1 MIFSKIFKKFIIFL
15 LTAVIQISV
24 SGANYRL
31 NDHTDIVFSP
41 TAELFASTVME
52 YFREADLQLTKFF
65 PKKQKREKS
74 KVRKFII
81 NISDGGQNTMKAVQN
96 DKNITIDIS
105 GLSPS
110 FQADY
115 TFLHHLFS
123 AAALQVMPYEA
134 ENVRTEWRLPH
145 WISLAL
151 HAKLRSSFSGVKIV
165 RSSRTIPG
173 MRFFLAQKFFP
184 DLLLI
189 ERSSA
194 ENMSNIEFFFLQ
206 DYCRFIV
213 DICSMYSPRNTNVA
227 GTYLRELYLENVSSD
242 QAVFQRLIIRFLQ
255 ERAVQHLRRIFDD
268 PSKYSDERQLE
279 IFLKFHA
286 DHMAFSYADPAP
298 ASYLKKRFRDLLN
311 IRFVMLGPDMKPTGQ
326 IIQST
331 IDQLPVLIRK
341 YPYVKNV
348 MQLKKGELLHFR
360 SIASSFFS
368 DEINHLIEMISNVE
382 DSWLFGTTQ
391 KEIQSAIKKVED
403 KIKEFAA
410 VEKYLEEAELEK
422 LSPFQIFPYE
432 FSIEKEHRNVTVPS
446 SWLQKLEESEKSY
459 LK

>member
-31 NDHTDIVFSP
+31 NEHTEMRFTP

-52 YFREADLQLTKFF
+52 YFREADLQLRKFF
-65 PKKQKREKS
+65 PEKRKTDKS
-74 KVRKFII
+74 KLRRFII
-81 NISDGGQNTMKAVQN
+81 NISDSGGRTMNVVQKG
-96 DKNITIDIS
+96 KNVTIDIN
-105 GLSPS
+105 GITPS
-110 FQADY
+110 FQIDY
-115 TFLHHLFS
+115 IFLHHLFT
-123 AAALQVMPYEA
+123 AAALQVMPYEE
-134 ENVRTEWRLPH
+134 ENVRTRWRLPH
-145 WISLAL
+145 WINLAL
-151 HAKLRSSFSGVKIV
+151 HAKLKSSFSGVKIV

-173 MRFFLAQKFFP
+173 MRFFLAQNFFP

-194 ENMSNIEFFFLQ
+194 ENMSNIEFFFMQ

-213 DICSMYSPRNTNVA
+213 DICSMYSPKNTNVI
-227 GTYLRELYLENVSSD
+227 GTYLRELYLENVLFD

-255 ERAVQHLRRIFDD
+255 EHAVLHLRRIFDE
-268 PSKYSDERQLE
+268 PSKYSEKRQFE

-286 DHMAFSYADPAP
+286 DHMAFSYSEPAP
-298 ASYLKKRFRDLLN
+298 ASHLRERFRELQKV
-311 IRFVMLGPDMKPTGQ
+311 RFVMLGPDNKPTDT
-326 IIQST
+326 IIQSS

-410 VEKYLEEAELEK
+410 VEKYLEETELEK